1 MSISPVNFIN
11 GLLKSV
17 KKKPEAIS
25 SKVVD
30 CGQIQDTILKLPEN
44 IDLNRFVPAD
54 VVNNNVLPNM
64 KNKLLTV
71 LGIGAV
77 GGYSI
82 NKAVDKGQRVFSTT
96 A

>member
-11 GLLKSV
+11 SLLKSV

-54 VVNNNVLPNM
+54 VVNNNVTFWLP
-64 KNKLLTV
+64 LT
-71 LGIGAV
+71 
-77 GGYSI
+77 GGKRCNI
-82 NKAVDKGQRVFSTT
+82 HMRRV
-96 A
+96 